1 MIEDHQS
8 HCIQYLKITMK
19 TSLIDAI
26 AVRKSRRFL
35 DVFIYIQ
42 MVAIFMILIQ
52 TVGSFGLADGIMALL
67 MAIFVLIFELPL
79 LLLFLFYLLICGVIS
94 YVLTKISDEKFKVV
108 HCSGWVIFSVAVLIW
123 VFGMAMDIF
132 PYNSDHR
139 TYF

>member
-19 TSLIDAI
+19 TRLIDAI
-26 AVRKSRRFL
+26 AVRKSRRFWG
-35 DVFIYIQ
+35 VFLYIQ
-42 MVAIFMILIQ
+42 MIAIFMILIQ
-52 TVGSFGLADGIMALL
+52 TVGSFGLADGIMTLL
-67 MAIFVLIFELPL
+67 MAIFVLIFELSL

-108 HCSGWVIFSVAVLIW
+108 HCSSWAIFIVVVLNW

-132 PYNSDHR
+132 PCNSDTR

>member
-1 MIEDHQS
+1 M
-8 HCIQYLKITMK
+8 YL
-19 TSLIDAI
+19 
-26 AVRKSRRFL
+26 
-35 DVFIYIQ
+35 YIQ

-108 HCSGWVIFSVAVLIW
+108 HCSSWAIFIVVVLNW

-132 PYNSDHR
+132 PCNSDTR

>member
-67 MAIFVLIFELPL
+67 MAIFVLIFELSL
-79 LLLFLFYLLICGVIS
+79 LVLFLFYLLICGVIS
-94 YVLTKISDEKFKVV
+94 YILTKISDEKFKVV
-108 HCSGWVIFSVAVLIW
+108 HCSGWAIFIVAVLIW
-123 VFGMAMDIF
+123 VFGMVMGIF
-132 PYNSDHR
+132 PYNSDTR